1 MSPTAI
7 LFPLLLVYSLPLLNF
22 ARYSPVQ
29 DWWTNAL
36 TLVLVAVPLLL
47 AGWQARRDQARFTTV
62 PWFLPGFAL
71 WWLLLWLGSLWRYQ
85 QHSAGML
92 PFELFGVL
100 LVALGACLLAAQ
112 QDRWGRER
120 LVAWLAYAVLAGAL
134 LQALIGVAQ
143 IAGWAPLADG
153 WLVFSGTVVMGNTGQ
168 RNQFAHVLSWGV
180 VAVAYLWSRQRLQ
193 LGLAAVLVMFLSLL
207 AAWSG
212 GRLPLAYAGAMLA
225 VGLLWHRREPQLR
238 IGQALLWAAA
248 AVVLFQL
255 AGKPLAQWLFG
266 LDIGSGLD
274 RLGDAGFGARRRV
287 EWAKCWEIVQAYP
300 WLGTGY
306 GGYGYQ
312 SVWLETFG
320 GLTKVPESSLFT
332 HSHNLITQLAAET
345 GVPATLLAA
354 SVVAMALWPYL
365 QRQHATAENAF
376 LLLMGAIT
384 LGHSM
389 FEYPLWYL
397 PFLFA
402 FFVVLAL
409 SPKAGVELALRAS
422 MRRVGAV
429 ILGMATLLYI
439 AKGAMVFPLLVASQ
453 NPSRDI
459 KQNQQQI
466 EQLISLSANPFWRF
480 ESELMLS
487 NFLMPS
493 PSQLAIKLRHHEEL
507 VAYRP
512 YPMLLC
518 KLAMLRQW
526 SGQAAGAQD
535 SLRMLQAAYPVDAP
549 RCAMMIA
556 SSGDTR
562 LQPLLDKAAMGA
574 VTQQRQGDA
583 ALVRQVTMGLPVRP
597 PLLPHFN

>member
-1 MSPTAI
+1 MLPTAI
-7 LFPLLLVYSLPLLNF
+7 LLPLLLVYILPLLNF

-47 AGWQARRDQARFTTV
+47 ASWQARRDQARFTTV

-112 QDRWGRER
+112 QDRWGREC
-120 LVAWLAYAVLAGAL
+120 LVVWLAYAVLAGAL

-143 IAGWAPLADG
+143 IAGWAPSAKG
-153 WLVFSGTVVMGNTGQ
+153 WLVFNGREVMGNAGQ

-180 VAVAYLWSRQRLQ
+180 VAVAYLLSRQRLQ

-212 GRLPLAYAGAMLA
+212 GRLPLAYAGAMVA

-248 AVVLFQL
+248 VVILFQL
-255 AGKPLAQWLFG
+255 AGKPLALWLFG

-332 HSHNLITQLAAET
+332 HSHSLITQLAAET

-354 SVVAMALWPYL
+354 SVAAAALWPYL

-376 LLLMGAIT
+376 LLLMGVIT

-409 SPKAGVELALRAS
+409 SPKA
-422 MRRVGAV
+422 
-429 ILGMATLLYI
+429 
-439 AKGAMVFPLLVASQ
+439 
-453 NPSRDI
+453 
-459 KQNQQQI
+459 
-466 EQLISLSANPFWRF
+466 
-480 ESELMLS
+480 
-487 NFLMPS
+487 
-493 PSQLAIKLRHHEEL
+493 
-507 VAYRP
+507 
-512 YPMLLC
+512 
-518 KLAMLRQW
+518 
-526 SGQAAGAQD
+526 
-535 SLRMLQAAYPVDAP
+535 
-549 RCAMMIA
+549 
-556 SSGDTR
+556 
-562 LQPLLDKAAMGA
+562 
-574 VTQQRQGDA
+574 
-583 ALVRQVTMGLPVRP
+583 
-597 PLLPHFN
+597 

>member
-1 MSPTAI
+1 MPPTAI
-7 LFPLLLVYSLPLLNF
+7 LLPLLLVYILPLLNF
-22 ARYSPVQ
+22 ARYSPMQ

-36 TLVLVAVPLLL
+36 TLALIAVPLLL
-47 AGWQARRDQARFTTV
+47 ASWQARRDQVRFTTV
-62 PWFLPGFAL
+62 PWFLPGFVL

-92 PFELFGVL
+92 PFELFAVL
-100 LVALGACLLAAQ
+100 LAALGASLLAMQ
-112 QDRWGRER
+112 QHRLDRER
-120 LVAWLAYAVLAGAL
+120 VVGWLAWAVLIGAL

-143 IAGWAPLADG
+143 MAGWAPLANG
-153 WLVFSGTVVMGNTGQ
+153 WLVFSGLEIMGNTGQ

-180 VAVAYLWSRQRLQ
+180 VAAAYLWSKQRLPAMWVI
-193 LGLAAVLVMFLSLL
+193 AAVVFLALL

-212 GRLPLAYAGAMLA
+212 GRLPLAYAVAMAL
-225 VGLLWHRREPQLR
+225 VGLLWQRRAPELR
-238 IGQALLWAAA
+238 IGKALLWAAA
-248 AVVLFQL
+248 AVLFFQF
-255 AGKPLAQWLFG
+255 AGKPVAQWLFNV
-266 LDIGSGLD
+266 DVASGLD
-274 RLGDAGFGARRRV
+274 RLDQAGFGARRRV

-320 GLTKVPESSLFT
+320 GLPKVPESSLFT

-354 SVVAMALWPYL
+354 AVVAGALWPYL
-365 QRQHATAENAF
+365 QRQHVTAENAF

-397 PFLFA
+397 PFSFA

-429 ILGMATLLYI
+429 ILGVATLLYV
-439 AKGAMVFPLLVASQ
+439 AKGAMVFPLLVGSQ
-453 NPSRDI
+453 NPTRDI
-459 KQNQQQI
+459 KQNQLQI

-487 NFLMPS
+487 NFLVPS
-493 PSQLAIKLRHHEEL
+493 PNQLAIKLRHHEEL

-526 SGQAAGAQD
+526 SGQPVAAQD
-535 SLRMLQAAYPVDAP
+535 SLRMLQAAYPADAP
-549 RCAMMIA
+549 RCTMVIA

-583 ALVRQVTMGLPVRP
+583 ALVRQVTTGLPVRP
-597 PLLPHFN
+597 PRLPHFN